1 MINITIEREDRL
13 RAISDMA
20 SAIKSLA
27 HALDNQTKVEIS
39 DITMNDITGT
49 GISISSIDENMVENS
64 TFIGKED
71 D

>member
-1 MINITIEREDRL
+1 MIHVTIEREDRL